1 MITKNII
8 EGKLYI
14 SNHREM
20 LIKILKDLK
29 IPIEESEQH
38 SELYFLD
45 FFKECAFLQIIDKQI
60 TIYFI
65 GTRYKGKKY
74 NILKITGNTCML
86 QVLSKNELINQIVE
100 EQKITE
106 KEYLP
111 LPFAQRIVFINPEY
125 DKDKYKP
132 FVFNRMTFD
141 EKMFRKS
148 DWSIGTNMYS
158 LDNTYRLHGTTI
170 LKNMLNDALCR

>member
-1 MITKNII
+1 MIAKNVI
-8 EGKLYI
+8 EGSLYI

-20 LIKILKDLK
+20 MISILKDLK

-60 TIYFI
+60 TTYFI

-148 DWSIGTNMYS
+148 DWSIGINMYS

-170 LKNMLNDALCR
+170 LKNMLNDTM

>member
-1 MITKNII
+1 MLTKNIV

-60 TIYFI
+60 TTYFI

-74 NILKITGNTCML
+74 NILKIIGNTCML

-100 EQKITE
+100 EQKLTE

-111 LPFAQRIVFINPEY
+111 LSFAQRIVFINPEY

-170 LKNMLNDALCR
+170 LKNMLNDVM

>member
-1 MITKNII
+1 MLTKNIV

-60 TIYFI
+60 TTYFI

-74 NILKITGNTCML
+74 SILKIIGNTCML

-100 EQKITE
+100 EQKLTE

-170 LKNMLNDALCR
+170 LKNMLNDVM

>member
-1 MITKNII
+1 MLTKNIV

-60 TIYFI
+60 TTYFI

-100 EQKITE
+100 EQKLTE

-125 DKDKYKP
+125 DKDQYKP

-148 DWSIGTNMYS
+148 DWSVGINMYS

-170 LKNMLNDALCR
+170 LKNMLNDIM

>member
-1 MITKNII
+1 MITKNIV

-20 LIKILKDLK
+20 LINILKDLK

-60 TIYFI
+60 TTYFI

-86 QVLSKNELINQIVE
+86 QVLSKN
-100 EQKITE
+100 TYH
-106 KEYLP
+106 YL
-111 LPFAQRIVFINPEY
+111 LLRE
-125 DKDKYKP
+125 
-132 FVFNRMTFD
+132 
-141 EKMFRKS
+141 
-148 DWSIGTNMYS
+148 
-158 LDNTYRLHGTTI
+158 
-170 LKNMLNDALCR
+170 

>member
-1 MITKNII
+1 MLTKNII
-8 EGKLYI
+8 EGSLYI

-20 LIKILKDLK
+20 MINILKDLK

-38 SELYFLD
+38 TELYFLD
-45 FFKECAFLQIIDKQI
+45 SFKFCAYLQIIDKQI
-60 TIYFI
+60 TTYFI
-65 GTRYKGKKY
+65 GERYKGKKY
-74 NILKITGNTCML
+74 NILKITGNTCSL
-86 QVLSKNELINQIVE
+86 QILSKNELINQIVE
-100 EQKITE
+100 EQKLTE

-170 LKNMLNDALCR
+170 LKNMLNDIM

>member
-1 MITKNII
+1 MLTKNII
-8 EGKLYI
+8 EGKVYI

-45 FFKECAFLQIIDKQI
+45 FFKECKFLQIIDKQI
-60 TIYFI
+60 TTYFI
-65 GTRYKGKKY
+65 GTKYKGKKY

-100 EQKITE
+100 EQKLTE

-148 DWSIGTNMYS
+148 EWSIGINMYS

-170 LKNMLNDALCR
+170 LKNMLNDTM